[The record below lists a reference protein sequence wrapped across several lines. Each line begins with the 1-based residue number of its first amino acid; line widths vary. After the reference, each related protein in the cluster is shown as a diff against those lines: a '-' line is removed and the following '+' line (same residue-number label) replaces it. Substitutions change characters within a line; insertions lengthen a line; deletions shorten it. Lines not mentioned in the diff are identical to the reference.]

1 MITLTVLNTC
11 SVAIVPSTIL
21 MLLTD
26 AGAKNPFSVVVPI
39 WICSFTCALLGLLLT
54 RALRVHK
61 K

>member
-1 MITLTVLNTC
+1 M
-11 SVAIVPSTIL
+11 
-21 MLLTD
+21 D

-39 WICSFTCALLGLLLT
+39 WICSFTCALSGLLLT